1 MQFAIRAANAR
12 DLDALLPIIDE
23 VDALHREQLPHVF
36 QKPDGPPRDR
46 AYMLDVFADES
57 YGLFVAHAEGPALS
71 YAEGEILGF
80 VQAAIRDAPPIPIL
94 VPRRIAVVE
103 NLAVREGFRRTGV
116 GRALM
121 RQVECWAEDRGASEI
136 ELGVYEFNKAAISFY
151 SKLGYSTSRRRLGK
165 RLG

>member
-1 MQFAIRAANAR
+1 MQFAIRAATAR

-23 VDALHREQLPHVF
+23 VDALHRERLPHIF

-46 AYMLDVFADES
+46 AYMLGVLADES
-57 YGLFVAHAEGPALS
+57 SGLFVAHGGE
-71 YAEGEILGF
+71 EILGF
-80 VQAAIRDAPPIPIL
+80 VQATIRDALPIPIL

-103 NLAVREGFRRTGV
+103 NLAVRVGSRRVGI

-121 RQVECWAEDRGASEI
+121 HQVECWAEGRGASEI
-136 ELGVYEFNKAAISFY
+136 ELSVYEFNQAAISFY
-151 SKLGYSTSRRRLGK
+151 RELGYSASLRRMGK